1 MPRAT
6 RDRILAS
13 AAELMRRDGYAGT
26 GLKAVVAAAEAPFG
40 SLYHFF
46 PGGKEQLAAEVLRD
60 GGRFYLA
67 QVTAVVD
74 AAPDVITGLHWAFS
88 GAASALIDSDF
99 ADACPIAT
107 MALEVVSSNEN
118 LRAVAAEA
126 FRSWVDAL
134 ATRLAGAGVPA
145 DRTEPMAYAVL
156 SLLEGAFVLS
166 QTLRDVGPIL
176 AAGDAAVAQLRAEL
190 VARKPG

>member
-26 GLKAVVAAAEAPFG
+26 GLKAVVAAAQAPFG

-67 QVTAVVD
+67 NVTAVVD
-74 AAPDVITGLHWAFS
+74 AAPDLITGLEWAFS

-107 MALEVVSSNEN
+107 MALEVSSSNEN
-118 LRAVAAEA
+118 LRGVAAEA
-126 FRSWVDAL
+126 FRSWVEAL
-134 ATRLAGAGVPA
+134 AARLATAGVPA
-145 DRTEPMAYAVL
+145 GRTEPLAYAVL

-176 AAGDAAVAQLRAEL
+176 AAGDAAVAQLRAAL
-190 VARKPG
+190 AAAG